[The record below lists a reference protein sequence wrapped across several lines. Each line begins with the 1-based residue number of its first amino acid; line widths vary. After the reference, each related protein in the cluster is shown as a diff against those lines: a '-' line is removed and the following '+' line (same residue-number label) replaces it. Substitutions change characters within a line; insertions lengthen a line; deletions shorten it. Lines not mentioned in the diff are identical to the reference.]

1 MTHTDINTKG
11 WLARMPAALHPYLLL
26 MRLDRPIGTWLLLLP
41 GWWAIMLAAGGAVS
55 LNASDIQLLVLFGV
69 GAIVMRGAG
78 CVINDIW
85 DRDLD
90 KKVERT
96 QGRPL
101 AAGTISVRAAI
112 LFLCA
117 LLLLGLTILLQ
128 MNIVAVLLGVLSLV
142 LVVTYPLMK
151 RVTWWPQ
158 AFLGLTFNFGALI
171 GWAAVTGIVGL
182 PALCLYAA
190 GFFWTLGYDTIY
202 AHQDV
207 EDDMRIGIK
216 STALRLGQRSRI
228 WIARFYSMSWVLLVL
243 AFVLSGAGL
252 LSLLALA
259 VAGWHLRWQLKHWD
273 IADATSSLAIFR
285 SNRNY
290 GLLVFAATALMFI

>member
-11 WLARMPAALHPYLLL
+11 WIARMPPVLHPYLLL

-41 GWWAIMLAAGGAVS
+41 GWWAIMLAAGGALS
-55 LNASDIQLLVLFGV
+55 LNASDLTLLVLFGV
-69 GAIVMRGAG
+69 GAVVMRGAG

-96 QGRPL
+96 QSRPL

-112 LFLCA
+112 LFLCG
-117 LLLLGLTILLQ
+117 LLLAGLAILLQ
-128 MNIVAVLLGVLSLV
+128 MNLMAVLLGVLSLV
-142 LVVTYPLMK
+142 LVTTYPLMK
-151 RVTWWPQ
+151 RITWWPQ

-171 GWAAVTGIVGL
+171 GWAAVTGVVGL
-182 PALCLYAA
+182 PALCLYAS

-202 AHQDV
+202 AHQDA
-207 EDDMRIGIK
+207 EDDMRVGIK
-216 STALRLGQRSRI
+216 SSALRLGQRSRI
-228 WIARFYSMSWVLLVL
+228 WIARFYAVSWVLLVL
-243 AFVLSGAGL
+243 AFVLSDAGL
-252 LSLLALA
+252 ISLLVLA
-259 VAGWHLRWQLKHWD
+259 GAGWHLRWQLKSWA
-273 IADATSSLAIFR
+273 IGDAASALAIFR

-290 GLLVFAATALMFI
+290 GLLVFAATALMFL